1 MPRGWRGAGQDGE
14 FAATSETLHA
24 ISPRSDQKGAI
35 YISWRML
42 FLTEEEEEERRK
54 MEADSPAVDL
64 GGLFDIELS
73 MNRRRVRSSIVRI

>member
-14 FAATSETLHA
+14 FAATLHA